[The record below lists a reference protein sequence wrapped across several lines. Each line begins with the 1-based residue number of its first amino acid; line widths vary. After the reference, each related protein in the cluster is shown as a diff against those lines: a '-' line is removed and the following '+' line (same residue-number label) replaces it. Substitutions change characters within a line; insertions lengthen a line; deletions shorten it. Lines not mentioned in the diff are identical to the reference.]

1 MCVCVCVCVSNLF
14 QTVRAFLPWMI
25 ANNYGHIVEICSMA
39 CFVGIPKASDYCTT
53 KAGVLN
59 FAHSL
64 RMELMMQKKMGVAV
78 TCVFP
83 SAVDTEL
90 AQLIHTITHKMDP
103 TKCAQEIIS
112 GLSNRPFMVSI
123 GGGYTFAAIQRL

>member
-1 MCVCVCVCVSNLF
+1 
-14 QTVRAFLPWMI
+14 
-25 ANNYGHIVEICSMA
+25 MA
-39 CFVGIPKASDYCTT
+39 CFIGIPKASDYCTT

-90 AQLIHTITHKMDP
+90 SKLIHTIPHKMDP
-103 TKCAQEIIS
+103 EECAKKMIKAIFDK
-112 GLSNRPFMVSI
+112 PFMVSI
-123 GGGYTFAAIQRL
+123 GGGYLFSAIQRL

>member
-1 MCVCVCVCVSNLF
+1 MTVFIVCVNFYL

-25 ANNYGHIVEICSMA
+25 ENNYGYIMEICSMA
-39 CFVGIPKASDYCTT
+39 CFMGIPKASDYSTS

-64 RMELMMQKKMGVAV
+64 RMELMMQKKMGVTV

-90 AQLIHTITHKMDP
+90 AKLIHTITHKMNP
-103 TKCAQEIIS
+103 TQCAKEIVDCMS
-112 GLSNRPFMVSI
+112 SKPFMASI
-123 GGGYTFAAIQRL
+123 GGGGYVFAAIQRL